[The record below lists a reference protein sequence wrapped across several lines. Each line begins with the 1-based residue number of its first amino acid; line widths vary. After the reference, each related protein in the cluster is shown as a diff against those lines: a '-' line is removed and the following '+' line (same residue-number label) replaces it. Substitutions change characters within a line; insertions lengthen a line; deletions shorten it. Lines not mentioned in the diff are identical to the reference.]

1 MQLDFEL
8 IGLMFFSRKLE
19 VSSSATQLT
28 SSTIKLFL
36 VVHGPLTE
44 GNIILG

>member
-1 MQLDFEL
+1 
-8 IGLMFFSRKLE
+8 MFFSRKLE
-19 VSSSATQLT
+19 VSNSTTQLI

-44 GNIILG
+44 GNITRG